1 MKVIRKWK
9 QVCLETYD
17 GQFLGIE
24 TQEYPVEAQNHYILE
39 LRLRPGWFFIDD
51 WQGYAIANNN
61 EVKRVRVF
69 YETKETFWDKI
80 KRRL

>member
-24 TQEYPVEAQNHYILE
+24 TQEYPIEAHDRHILE
-39 LRLRPGWFFIDD
+39 LRLKPGWYWMGNGITDT
-51 WQGYAIANNN
+51 NV
-61 EVKRVRVF
+61 VKRVRIM
-69 YETKETFWDKI
+69 YETQETFWDKI